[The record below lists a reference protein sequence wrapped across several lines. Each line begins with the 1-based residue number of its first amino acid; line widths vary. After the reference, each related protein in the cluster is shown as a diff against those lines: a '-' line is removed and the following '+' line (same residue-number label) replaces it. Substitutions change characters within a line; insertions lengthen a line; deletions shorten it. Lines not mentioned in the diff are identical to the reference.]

1 MEPTKVKRPM
11 GFAAM
16 SPAKAREIS
25 KLGGQKAHEA
35 GTAHEWTPEEAREA
49 GRKSGA
55 ARRVKSA
62 EKPGVP

>member
-1 MEPTKVKRPM
+1 MEPTKVTRPM

-16 SPAKAREIS
+16 SPAKVRAIS

-49 GRKSGA
+49 AK
-55 ARRVKSA
+55 RVKSA